1 MRQAIYTASATQ
13 SGNCLRLKPHHG
25 FKRWRSIS
33 AAALCSACALWCVP
47 ASAQW
52 QLLSTDAQA
61 QYFIGED
68 IQREGDRIS
77 LWRLSNFVKPLTN
90 LEGKEVLSEKTRTTL
105 DCKAGK
111 LANSEVTRFSGSH
124 GSGEVMNHYATP
136 LRFTRIAPDSMDAL
150 LLQKVCF
157 K

>member
-1 MRQAIYTASATQ
+1 MRQAIHTASATQ

-33 AAALCSACALWCVP
+33 AAALCSASALWCVP

-61 QYFIGED
+61 QYFVAED
-68 IQREGDRIS
+68 VQREGDHIS
-77 LWRLSNFVKPLTN
+77 LWRMTDFNKPLTN

-111 LANSEVTRFSGSH
+111 LANPEVTRFSGLH
-124 GSGEVMNHYATP
+124 GSGEVMNHYETP
-136 LRFTRIAPDSMDAL
+136 LRFTRIAPDSVDAL
-150 LLQKVCF
+150 LMQMVCAH
-157 K
+157 

>member
-1 MRQAIYTASATQ
+1 MRQATYTASATQ

-25 FKRWRSIS
+25 FKRWRPIS

-52 QLLSTDAQA
+52 QLLSSDAHA
-61 QYFIGED
+61 QYFVAED
-68 IQREGDRIS
+68 VQREGDHIS
-77 LWRLSNFVKPLTN
+77 LWRMTDFTKPLTN
-90 LEGKEVLSEKTRTTL
+90 LEGKEVLSEKTRATL

-124 GSGEVMNHYATP
+124 GSGEVMNHYETP
-136 LRFTRIAPDSMDAL
+136 LRFTRIAQDSVDAL
-150 LLQKVCF
+150 LLQKVCAH
-157 K
+157 

>member
-1 MRQAIYTASATQ
+1 MRQTIHTASATP
-13 SGNCLRLKPHHG
+13 SGNCLRLKIHG
-25 FKRWRSIS
+25 FKRWRSIT

-68 IQREGDRIS
+68 VQREGDRIS

-105 DCKAGK
+105 DCKTGK
-111 LANSEVTRFSGSH
+111 LANSEVMRFSGFH
-124 GSGEVMNHYATP
+124 GSGEVMNHYETP
-136 LRFTRIAPDSMDAL
+136 LRFTRIAPDSVDAL
-150 LLQKVCF
+150 LMQKVCAQ
-157 K
+157 

>member
-1 MRQAIYTASATQ
+1 MRQAIYTASATP

-25 FKRWRSIS
+25 FKRWRPIS

-68 IQREGDRIS
+68 VQREGDRIS

-105 DCKAGK
+105 DCQAGK
-111 LANSEVTRFSGSH
+111 LANSEVTRFAGLN
-124 GSGEVMNHYATP
+124 GQGEVMNHYETP
-136 LRFTRIAPDSMDAL
+136 LRFTRIAPDGVDAVL
-150 LLQKVCF
+150 MQKVCAQ
-157 K
+157 

>member
-1 MRQAIYTASATQ
+1 MRQAIYTASATP

-25 FKRWRSIS
+25 FKRLRSIS

-68 IQREGDRIS
+68 VQREGDRIS

-105 DCKAGK
+105 DCQAGK
-111 LANSEVTRFSGSH
+111 LANSEVTRFAGLN
-124 GSGEVMNHYATP
+124 GQGEVMNHYETP
-136 LRFTRIAPDSMDAL
+136 LRFTRIAPDSVDAVL
-150 LLQKVCF
+150 MQKVCAQ
-157 K
+157 